1 MLTLFAILDDF
12 NVVSANLIAM
22 SQSEQDPSTE
32 LAALEAKLDTLIA
45 QFAQIKNKTAQKNH
59 LRPRPRR
66 GHDCPLKSHGTRLMS
81 RPTQAVSLNIL
92 GKEYKIACA
101 PEEQA
106 SLINTAEELD
116 KQMRKI
122 RDTGKVA
129 GADRIAVLAALNLA
143 SNIKG
148 ASSDSDICSRLI
160 DLRQKIENVLEN
172 P

>member
-1 MLTLFAILDDF
+1 
-12 NVVSANLIAM
+12 M
-22 SQSEQDPSTE
+22 S
-32 LAALEAKLDTLIA
+32 K
-45 QFAQIKNKTAQKNH
+45 
-59 LRPRPRR
+59 
-66 GHDCPLKSHGTRLMS
+66 PLQ
-81 RPTQAVSLNIL
+81 PVSLNIL

-101 PEEQA
+101 PDEQEA
-106 SLINTAEELD
+106 LINSAHQLD

-143 SNIKG
+143 HDLSASAAKG
-148 ASSDSDICSRLI
+148 GSAAPDISARLI